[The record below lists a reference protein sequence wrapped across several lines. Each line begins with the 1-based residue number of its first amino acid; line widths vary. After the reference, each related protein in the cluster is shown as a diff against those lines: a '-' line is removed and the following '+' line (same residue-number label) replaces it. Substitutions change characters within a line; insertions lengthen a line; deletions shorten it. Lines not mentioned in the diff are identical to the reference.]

1 MLLNGGKRCGLDL
14 SHLRPI
20 PLSLTVWGAQGPL
33 EGSTSPGLV
42 VGDDFLSGPRVPST
56 AGDRTAD
63 SLARRM
69 GY

>member
-1 MLLNGGKRCGLDL
+1 MW
-14 SHLRPI
+14 LRP
-20 PLSLTVWGAQGPL
+20 LSPQTHPSQLNSVGAQGPL

-42 VGDDFLSGPRVPST
+42 VGDNFLSGPRVPST

-63 SLARRM
+63 SLAGRM